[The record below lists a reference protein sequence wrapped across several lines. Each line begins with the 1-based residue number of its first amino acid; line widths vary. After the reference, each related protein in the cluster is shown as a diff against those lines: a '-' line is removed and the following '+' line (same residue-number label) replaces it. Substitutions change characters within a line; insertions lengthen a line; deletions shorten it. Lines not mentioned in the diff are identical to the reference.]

1 MIDYSQI
8 DLAVLLLIS
17 LIYAAYDVFNRRNV
31 PNSFVYF
38 TILIGIVMALLSNS
52 GMTLVTAFVVAIV
65 VGAVGYT
72 IYKAGLLGAG
82 DVLEFVFIAL
92 AMPVWQNA
100 FFENTYQWNIPF
112 VLSVIIAAG
121 YASLIFIPIYYL
133 LVKKPPRKAPKPN
146 RKRMAI
152 GTVFF
157 IVYMIFI
164 LAMRYLYDINVVG
177 SVLIFLLAFFA
188 GITMIYD
195 QRIYLG
201 MVEFIYPSKL
211 EEGDMIAT
219 NLMSKKDLAIFQKKT
234 DFGRLASDRLIAHIK
249 NVRVKLPVYR
259 DSVPFSLFI
268 FIGVLISLAYGNII
282 LLMIGI

>member
-8 DLAVLLLIS
+8 DLAILLLIS
-17 LIYAAYDVFNRRNV
+17 LIYAVYDVFNRRNV

-38 TILIGIVMALLSNS
+38 TILVGMAMAFLSNS
-52 GMTLVTAFVVAIV
+52 GMLLITTFVVALVI
-65 VGAVGYT
+65 GAIGYT
-72 IYKAGLLGAG
+72 IYRAGLLGAG
-82 DVLEFVFIAL
+82 DVLELVFIAL
-92 AMPVWQNA
+92 IMPMWSNP
-100 FFENTYQWNIPF
+100 FIENTYQWNVPF

-133 LVKKPPRKAPKPN
+133 LVKKQPKNAPKPN
-146 RKRMAI
+146 RKRMMIGAI
-152 GTVFF
+152 FF

-164 LAMRYLYDINVVG
+164 IVMRYLYSINLVG
-177 SVLIFLLAFFA
+177 SALIFLLAFFA

-201 MVEFIYPSKL
+201 MVEFMYPSKL

-219 NLMSKKDLAIFQKKT
+219 NLMSKNDLEVFQAKSN
-234 DFGRLASDRLIAHIK
+234 FGRLASEKLISEIK
-249 NVRVKLPVYR
+249 NIKVKLPVYR

-282 LLMIGI
+282 LMMIGL

>member
-8 DLAVLLLIS
+8 DLAILLLIS
-17 LIYAAYDVFNRRNV
+17 LIYAVYDVFNRRNV
-31 PNSFVYF
+31 PNLFVYF
-38 TILIGIVMALLSNS
+38 TILLGVVVAFLSNS
-52 GMTLVTAFVVAIV
+52 GAQLVTAFVVAIV
-65 VGAVGYT
+65 IGAIGYT
-72 IYKAGLLGAG
+72 IYRAGLLGAG
-82 DVLEFVFIAL
+82 DVLELVFIAL
-92 AMPVWQNA
+92 VMPMWSNPLVG
-100 FFENTYQWNIPF
+100 NTYQWNVPF

-133 LVKKPPRKAPKPN
+133 LVKKQPKNAPKPN

-152 GTVFF
+152 GAVFF
-157 IVYMIFI
+157 IIYMAFI
-164 LAMRYLYDINVVG
+164 VVMKYFYNINVLG
-177 SVLIFLLAFFA
+177 SALIFLLAFFA

-219 NLMSKKDLAIFQKKT
+219 NLMSKKDLAVFQKKT
-234 DFGRLASDRLIAHIK
+234 DFGRLASDTLIAEIK
-249 NVRVKLPVYR
+249 KVRVKLPVYR

-268 FIGVLISLAYGNII
+268 FIGVLVSLAYGNII
-282 LLMIGI
+282 LMMIGL

>member
-1 MIDYSQI
+1 MIDYSQVE
-8 DLAVLLLIS
+8 LGVLLLIS
-17 LIYAAYDVFNRRNV
+17 LVYAVYDVFNRRNV

-38 TILIGIVMALLSNS
+38 TILVGMIIAFLANS
-52 GMTLVTAFVVAIV
+52 GMQRITTFVVAIV
-65 VGAVGYT
+65 IGAIGYT

-92 AMPVWQNA
+92 VMPVWTA
-100 FFENTYQWNIPF
+100 PFFSGTYQWNVPF

-133 LVKKPPRKAPKPN
+133 LVKKPPRNAPKPN
-146 RKRMAI
+146 KKRFII
-152 GTVFF
+152 GTGFF
-157 IVYMIFI
+157 MAYMIFM
-164 LAMRYLYDINVVG
+164 AVMKYVYNINIVG
-177 SVLIFLLAFFA
+177 SALIFLLAFFA
-188 GITMIYD
+188 GVTMVYD

-201 MVEFIYPSKL
+201 MVEFVYPKEL

-219 NLMSKKDLAIFQKKT
+219 NLMNKKDLALFQKKS
-234 DFGRLASDRLIAHIK
+234 DFGRLASDELISEIK
-249 NVRVKLPVYR
+249 SIKVRLPVYR

-282 LLMIGI
+282 LTMIGL

>member
-1 MIDYSQI
+1 M
-8 DLAVLLLIS
+8 
-17 LIYAAYDVFNRRNV
+17 
-31 PNSFVYF
+31 
-38 TILIGIVMALLSNS
+38 
-52 GMTLVTAFVVAIV
+52 
-65 VGAVGYT
+65 
-72 IYKAGLLGAG
+72 LGAG
-82 DVLEFVFIAL
+82 DVLELVFIAL
-92 AMPVWQNA
+92 VMPAWQNA
-100 FFENTYQWNIPF
+100 LFGSVYQWNIPF

-133 LVKKPPRKAPKPN
+133 LVKKQPVNVPKPN
-146 RKRMAI
+146 KKRMAI
-152 GTVFF
+152 GAVFF

-164 LAMRYLYDINVVG
+164 LVMKYLYNINIFG
-177 SVLIFLLAFFA
+177 SVLIFMLALFA

-201 MVEFIYPSKL
+201 MVEFIYPNKL

-219 NLMSKKDLAIFQKKT
+219 NLMGKKELAIFQKT
-234 DFGRLASDRLIAHIK
+234 PDFGRLASDRLIAQIK

-282 LLMIGI
+282 LIMIGL